1 MKDNIN
7 LHLKIQ
13 EMIDC
18 FATTD
23 PLKEMSIVANDRDT
37 DEAALKWVALAALH
51 GINNNAKAISISQSK
66 DGKITVNAKYRESQ
80 LPSPG
85 HDIGKNVIRTLRS
98 VTHIDDDKGKLPL
111 ALGIRDGSID
121 LVVKVDKDD
130 GGENITLKFND
141 GKSH

>member
-23 PLKEMSIVANDRDT
+23 PLKEMSNVANDQDT
-37 DEAALKWVALAALH
+37 DEAAVKWVALAALH
-51 GINNNAKAISISQSK
+51 GINNNAKSISISQSE
-66 DGKITVNAKYRESQ
+66 DGKINVSAKYRESE

-85 HDIGKNVIRTLRS
+85 HDIGKNVLQTLRA
-98 VTHIDDDKGKLPL
+98 VTHIDKDKGKLPL

-121 LVVKVDKDD
+121 LVVKIKKDN
-130 GGENITLKFND
+130 GQEKVTLNFKD
-141 GKSH
+141 